1 MKAKQTDNCKADI
14 LVVDDTPD
22 NLRLLIRIL
31 QKNGYK
37 VRPVT
42 NGSLAL
48 EAIKSSAPDLILL
61 DIMMPDISGY
71 ELCQTLKAEPEFME
85 IPIIFLSALEEG
97 INKAKAFEVGG
108 CDYITK
114 PFQVKEVLARVSNQ
128 LTVRSLQMEL
138 QEKNQK
144 LTEQNVQM
152 QQEITERK
160 QVEQE
165 TKLLLEASQAISK
178 SQDFESAIDVILSL
192 ICQTIEWNL
201 GEAWIPSSDGK
212 VLQCSKG
219 RYVSNSSFSEFRK
232 KSWELTFAPGVG
244 LPGRIWL
251 SQYYEWIEDI
261 SNAPEQVFFRSEIA
275 AIVGLRS
282 AFGVPIVSDDRVLAI
297 LIFYKEKTLEFQ
309 PRLLELVNAVATQL
323 GALIKRKQAEAALRL
338 QQEQTERLLL
348 NILPKPIADRLQ
360 KEQKLIADHFDEVSV
375 LFADLVGF
383 TEFSSHKTPTQLV
396 EILNEIF
403 SEFDRLSELHG
414 LEKIKTIGDA
424 YMVVGG
430 LPTPREDHA
439 LAIALLALEMQA
451 SLKRFNLKTG
461 ENFQLRI
468 GIHSGSVV
476 AGIIGI
482 SKFSYDLWGDT
493 VNVASRME
501 SNGSPGKIQVTA
513 VTYKALKEQFVFEE
527 REPIS
532 VKGKGKML
540 TYWLIESQSESLRS
554 HLN

>member
-1 MKAKQTDNCKADI
+1 MQVKAEQTENYQADI

-42 NGSLAL
+42 NGFS
-48 EAIKSSAPDLILL
+48 AIDAIQSSAPDLILL
-61 DIMMPDISGY
+61 DIMMPDINGY
-71 ELCQTLKAEPEFME
+71 ELCKRLKAQPQFKE

-97 INKAKAFEVGG
+97 INKAQAFEVGG
-108 CDYITK
+108 ADYITK

-128 LTVRSLQMEL
+128 LTVRSLQMQL
-138 QEKNQK
+138 QDKNQK
-144 LTEQNVQM
+144 LTDQNVQLH
-152 QQEITERK
+152 QEIAERR
-160 QVEQE
+160 QVEME
-165 TKLLLEASQAISK
+165 TRLLLKATQAISK
-178 SQDFESAIDVILSL
+178 SENFESAIDVILGL
-192 ICQTIEWNL
+192 ICETIEWNL
-201 GEAWIPSSDGK
+201 GEAWIPCSEG
-212 VLQCSKG
+212 VLKCATG
-219 RYVSNSSFSEFRK
+219 RYVSDSSFAQFRQT
-232 KSWELTFAPGVG
+232 SWQLTFDPGVG
-244 LPGRIWL
+244 LPGRIWQ
-251 SQYYEWIEDI
+251 SQHSEWIEDV
-261 SNAPEQVFFRSEIA
+261 SSAPEQVFLRSEIA
-275 AIVGLRS
+275 VNVGLKA
-282 AFGVPIVSDDRVLAI
+282 AFGVPILAENQVLAI
-297 LIFYKEKTLEFQ
+297 LIFYREKVLECQ
-309 PRLLELVNAVATQL
+309 PRLLELVSAVATQL
-323 GALIKRKQAEAALRL
+323 GSLIQRKQAEAALKL
-338 QQEQTERLLL
+338 QQEQTEKLLL

-383 TEFSSHKTPTQLV
+383 TEFSAHKSPTQLV
-396 EILNEIF
+396 EILNGIF

-430 LPTPREDHA
+430 LPTARQDHA
-439 LAIALLALEMQA
+439 EAIALLALEMQTA
-451 SLKRFNLKTG
+451 LRRFNFKIG

-501 SNGSPGKIQVTA
+501 SNGLPGKIQVTA
-513 VTYKALKEQFVFEE
+513 ATYERVKEQFVFEE
-527 REPIS
+527 RGQIA
-532 VKGKGKML
+532 VKGKGTML
-540 TYWLIESQSESLRS
+540 TYWLIEEQTIAFLR
-554 HLN
+554 

>member
-1 MKAKQTDNCKADI
+1 MQMKAEQTENYQADI

-31 QKNGYK
+31 QKTGYK

-42 NGSLAL
+42 NGFAAL
-48 EAIKSSAPDLILL
+48 DAIQSSAPDLILL
-61 DIMMPDISGY
+61 DIMMPDIDGY
-71 ELCQTLKAEPEFME
+71 ELCKKLKASQFRE

-108 CDYITK
+108 ADYITK

-128 LTVRSLQMEL
+128 LTVRSLQIQL

-144 LTEQNVQM
+144 LTAQNVQLH
-152 QQEITERK
+152 QEIAERR
-160 QVEQE
+160 QVEME
-165 TKLLLEASQAISK
+165 TRLLLQATQAISK
-178 SQDFESAIDVILSL
+178 SEDFESAIDVILGL

-201 GEAWIPSSDGK
+201 GEAWIP
-212 VLQCSKG
+212 CSEGFLNCATG
-219 RYVSNSSFSEFRK
+219 RYVSDLSFAQFRQT
-232 KSWELTFAPGVG
+232 SWQLTFAPGVG
-244 LPGRIWL
+244 LPGRIWQ
-251 SQYYEWIEDI
+251 SQQSEWIEDV
-261 SNAPEQVFFRSEIA
+261 STAPEQVFLRAEIA
-275 AIVGLRS
+275 RNVGLKA
-282 AFGVPIVSDDRVLAI
+282 AFGVPIVADNQVLAI
-297 LIFYKEKTLEFQ
+297 LIFYREKVLKCQ
-309 PRLLELVNAVATQL
+309 PRLLELVSAVATQL
-323 GALIKRKQAEAALRL
+323 GSLIQRKQAEAALKV
-338 QQEQTERLLL
+338 QQGQTEKLLL

-360 KEQKLIADHFDEVSV
+360 KERKLIADHFDDVSV

-383 TEFSSHKTPTQLV
+383 TEFSAHKTPTQLV
-396 EILNEIF
+396 EILNGIF

-430 LPTPREDHA
+430 LPTPQEDHSE
-439 LAIALLALEMQA
+439 AIALLALEMQA
-451 SLKRFNLKTG
+451 ALRRFNAKMG
-461 ENFQLRI
+461 ESFQLRI

-501 SNGSPGKIQVTA
+501 SNGLPGKIQVTA
-513 VTYKALKEQFVFEE
+513 PTYERLKEQFVLEE
-527 REPIS
+527 RGYIPI
-532 VKGKGKML
+532 KGKGRML
-540 TYWLIESQSESLRS
+540 TYWLIEEKSKSL
-554 HLN
+554 